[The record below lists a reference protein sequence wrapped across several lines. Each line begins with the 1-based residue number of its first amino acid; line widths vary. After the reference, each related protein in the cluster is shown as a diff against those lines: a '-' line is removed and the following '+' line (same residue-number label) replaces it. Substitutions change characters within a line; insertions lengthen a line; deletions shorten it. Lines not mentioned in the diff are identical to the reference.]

1 MNLRF
6 SNLFVQIAL
15 ILSAASALIY
25 EIVVT
30 DTLFFYFIESTYS
43 LATVLSVF
51 LFGLGVGSLSIYIL
65 LPKIKN
71 KKFLFGFLQIF
82 IAFYAFLV
90 LFNLTEIIGRI
101 STLGTFLVSFILLLV
116 PTIFLGAIFPLA
128 GSILKEPKKDNLGL
142 IYSVDLLGA
151 IAGSLIAGFLLIPLY
166 GHKATIIFAG
176 GLNLISAGF
185 IFPKKHKLL
194 PLLFFILLFILF
206 INLGNFV
213 IGEQKEYDFYSDSP
227 YGVVKIKEGT
237 LYIDEK
243 SQCSSNYG
251 QDASER
257 LMADYALSN
266 LEKEKN
272 IDVLNIGL
280 GCGLTIE
287 RALNYDVQIDIVEIN
302 PKVVLANKLISNV
315 LKEKR
320 VNLIIDDGLD
330 FLRKKDKK
338 YDVILIDVQ
347 NPLAISSSNLYTVEA
362 FNIVKESL
370 NGNGIFA
377 LWNYEG
383 NNQKYLDV
391 IYYSMKEDFNFVY
404 QYPGVFVASN
414 QKLSGK
420 EYSPV
425 GEYIVNTIDKKI
437 IPDHYF

>member
-1 MNLRF
+1 
-6 SNLFVQIAL
+6 
-15 ILSAASALIY
+15 
-25 EIVVT
+25 
-30 DTLFFYFIESTYS
+30 
-43 LATVLSVF
+43 
-51 LFGLGVGSLSIYIL
+51 
-65 LPKIKN
+65 
-71 KKFLFGFLQIF
+71 
-82 IAFYAFLV
+82 
-90 LFNLTEIIGRI
+90 
-101 STLGTFLVSFILLLV
+101 
-116 PTIFLGAIFPLA
+116 
-128 GSILKEPKKDNLGL
+128 
-142 IYSVDLLGA
+142 
-151 IAGSLIAGFLLIPLY
+151 
-166 GHKATIIFAG
+166 
-176 GLNLISAGF
+176 
-185 IFPKKHKLL
+185 
-194 PLLFFILLFILF
+194 
-206 INLGNFV
+206 LGNFV
-213 IGEQKEYDFYSDSP
+213 IGEQKEYDFYSTSP

-362 FNIVKESL
+362 FNIIKESL
-370 NGNGIFA
+370 NENGIFA

-391 IYYSMKEDFNFVY
+391 IYYSMKEEFNFVY
-404 QYPGVFVASN
+404 QYPEVFVASN
-414 QKLSGK
+414 QKLSEK

>member
-1 MNLRF
+1 M
-6 SNLFVQIAL
+6 
-15 ILSAASALIY
+15 
-25 EIVVT
+25 
-30 DTLFFYFIESTYS
+30 FFCLVWELVHYP
-43 LATVLSVF
+43 
-51 LFGLGVGSLSIYIL
+51 YI
-65 LPKIKN
+65 PKIKN
-71 KKFLFGFLQIF
+71 KRLLFGFLQIS
-82 IAFYAFLV
+82 IAFYSFLV

-185 IFPKKHKLL
+185 IFPKKHKFI
-194 PLLFFILLFILF
+194 PLLFFILLFIIF
-206 INLGNFV
+206 INFGNFV
-213 IGEQKEYDFYSDSP
+213 IGEKNKYEFYSASP
-227 YGVVKIKEGT
+227 YGVVKIKDST

-243 SQCSSNYG
+243 SQCSSKYRQG
-251 QDASER
+251 ASER
-257 LMADYALSN
+257 LIADYALSS
-266 LEKEKN
+266 LEKKEN

-287 RALNYDVQIDIVEIN
+287 RALNYDTHIDVVEIN

-330 FLRKKDKK
+330 FLRKKDVT
-338 YDVILIDVQ
+338 YDIILIDVQ

-362 FNIVKESL
+362 FSIIKESL
-370 NGNGIFA
+370 NEGGIFA

-383 NNQKYLDV
+383 NNKRYLDI
-391 IYYSMKEDFNFVY
+391 IYYSMKEEFNFVY
-404 QYPGVFVASN
+404 QYPEVFVASDN
-414 QKLSGK
+414 KLSGE
-420 EYSPV
+420 EYIPI

-437 IPDHYF
+437 IQDHYF